1 MLGDLAFELGRHV
14 LVVLANLTDI
24 ATCAAGVR
32 HPRRDA
38 KPSRLSRLS
47 AQRPASLSERAGRIK
62 HVAGSL
68 TQLPVLTMPARRMV
82 DCRPDVM
89 LAARLV
95 ARGGLS
101 KAEAEL
107 DHARAHASAAGNGAT
122 VAFSSEPRATG
133 EGAVTGG
140 WDMSSEWEQ
149 AVASMDS

>member
-101 KAEAEL
+101 KAEASL
-107 DHARAHASAAGNGAT
+107 TMHALTRAQPAKAQPWLSPPSP
-122 VAFSSEPRATG
+122 VQRVKEP
-133 EGAVTGG
+133 
-140 WDMSSEWEQ
+140 
-149 AVASMDS
+149 